1 MTTDTNE
8 LTLDLVH
15 LAAVRQHL
23 QLKTALFDITGAEKL
38 PKTDVFI
45 AADCMYNKAVA
56 KVGPFNKERKS
67 IKTCIIYVHIYS
79 YICLKT

>member
-23 QLKTALFDITGAEKL
+23 QLKTALFDITGADKL

-56 KVGPFNKERKS
+56 KVRHFNKK
-67 IKTCIIYVHIYS
+67 KN
-79 YICLKT
+79 L